1 MFVDVTDYHGNP
13 HSIDPL
19 RVIKIR
25 PAAIAGDDP
34 EHAVLIDYVSNGV
47 FAVGTLNGIVKLF
60 APYIPL
66 AALHA
71 PDGTPIYVNAE
82 GISAVGRDPAY
93 AGNSV
98 AIVAQ
103 NFENQRVPARNK
115 IALRENE
122 RETKAALAKA
132 VRSA

>member
-1 MFVDVTDYHGNP
+1 
-13 HSIDPL
+13 
-19 RVIKIR
+19 
-25 PAAIAGDDP
+25 
-34 EHAVLIDYVSNGV
+34 
-47 FAVGTLNGIVKLF
+47 
-60 APYIPL
+60 
-66 AALHA
+66 
-71 PDGTPIYVNAE
+71 
-82 GISAVGRDPAY
+82 VGRDPKY

-122 RETKAALAKA
+122 TETKAALAKA